1 MGEKGEPKEITPESI
16 EERKSGSSKKEKQVL
31 SKDAKPKPHT
41 KKEMKERRLKKRQK
55 EEEREHEI
63 Y

>member
-16 EERKSGSSKKEKQVL
+16 VEKKTSTKKEKQTL
-31 SKDAKPKPHT
+31 SRDAKPKPHT
-41 KKEMKERRLKKRQK
+41 KKEMKERRLKKREK
-55 EEEREHEI
+55 EEKRSQ